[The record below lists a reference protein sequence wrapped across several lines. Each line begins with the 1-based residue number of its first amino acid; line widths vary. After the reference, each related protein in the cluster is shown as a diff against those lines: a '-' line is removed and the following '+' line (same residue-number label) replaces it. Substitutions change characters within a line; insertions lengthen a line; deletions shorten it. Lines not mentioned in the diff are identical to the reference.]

1 MMPSRSA
8 KRLVL
13 HRETHRIV
21 YRLDGQELNV
31 GDPLEVWTTLG
42 WVLGV
47 FTWDGEPHLP
57 YVSLLKESGVLE
69 PFVILTSSL
78 CRRPLPKRVDD
89 QRR

>member
-1 MMPSRSA
+1 MPFRSA
-8 KRLVL
+8 NQLVL
-13 HRETHRIV
+13 HRETHRVV
-21 YRLDGQELNV
+21 YRLNGHDLNV

-57 YVSLLKESGVLE
+57 YVSILKDSGAPD

-78 CRRPLPKRVDD
+78 CRRPVGQKSDT
-89 QRR
+89 

>member
-1 MMPSRSA
+1 MPSRSA
-8 KRLVL
+8 KQLVL
-13 HRETHRIV
+13 HRETHCV
-21 YRLDGQELNV
+21 AYRLDGVDLIV

-47 FTWDGEPHLP
+47 FTWDGEPHFP
-57 YVSLLKESGVLE
+57 YVSIINDSGGLE

-78 CRRPLPKRVDD
+78 CRRPLPKRVDT